1 MGGGHYTAYARV
13 PGTAPGPEPDAAGPC
28 ADLGHWYTFDDSHV
42 SRMEA
47 SGVRTSAA
55 YVLFYRR
62 RGSPAVDVPAL
73 LEQRAAVLADARAS
87 RGGDAALAVAAAA
100 AAGGASGDANM
111 LDSPLALAAASQAA
125 AGEAGTPPP
134 PPPPPLP
141 MSSGGSLG
149 SALGKRQPETIDEE
163 VEEEDDGE
171 AAGVMAAGSLEL
183 D

>member
-1 MGGGHYTAYARV
+1 MGGGHYTAYARCRV
-13 PGTAPGPEPDAAGPC
+13 PGTADAEAEGGGGAEAGAGPC
-28 ADLGHWYTFDDSHV
+28 ADLGHWHTFDDSHV
-42 SRMEA
+42 SRMQA
-47 SGVRTSAA
+47 SGVCTSAA

-73 LEQRAAVLADARAS
+73 LEQRAAELAEARGAGGFGAAQPAAGGE
-87 RGGDAALAVAAAA
+87 GGDA
-100 AAGGASGDANM
+100 SM

-125 AGEAGTPPP
+125 GEAGTP

-163 VEEEDDGE
+163 VEEEDDG
-171 AAGVMAAGSLEL
+171 AGAMAAGSLEL